1 MIIQDKLLLI
11 LVKCIFIKCRTCV
24 ENCEKSGCIN
34 DTCYTSCQ
42 AAVNGDDKE
51 EKPKSK
57 CPYDDWIQWDCTNE
71 CKYQCMI
78 IRETERR
85 EIGQVP
91 VKYHGKWPI
100 VRMLGLQ
107 VCHVSVI
114 MSFSWWFSWCRFLNF
129 PILGLLKNWHIEVV
143 VWLCCWSS
151 KDCRNI
157 ISRLL
162 HH

>member
-1 MIIQDKLLLI
+1 M
-11 LVKCIFIKCRTCV
+11 KCRTCV
-24 ENCEKSGCIN
+24 EKCEKSGCIN
-34 DTCYTSCQ
+34 DICYVSCQ

-78 IRETERR
+78 ISETERR

-100 VRMLGLQ
+100 VRMFGYRYVLFLLRRNFLDDFHAVGFLTLPSL
-107 VCHVSVI
+107 VC
-114 MSFSWWFSWCRFLNF
+114 
-129 PILGLLKNWHIEVV
+129 
-143 VWLCCWSS
+143 
-151 KDCRNI
+151 
-157 ISRLL
+157 
-162 HH
+162 